1 MEKVADG
8 AALAICGNQI
18 KRKMQMKTHGHYKT
32 IAAIKQ
38 TTEIIEILI
47 GKKVKSS
54 KVRQWNIRDMKREY
68 RSLRPRKAR
77 CNYEN

>member
-1 MEKVADG
+1 M
-8 AALAICGNQI
+8 
-18 KRKMQMKTHGHYKT
+18 MKTHGYYET

-38 TTEIIEILI
+38 TTEIIESLI

-68 RSLRPRKAR
+68 RLSRPKKTRY
-77 CNYEN
+77 NYEIKRPL

>member
-1 MEKVADG
+1 
-8 AALAICGNQI
+8 
-18 KRKMQMKTHGHYKT
+18 MKTHGHYET

-38 TTEIIEILI
+38 TTEIIESLI

-68 RSLRPRKAR
+68 RLSRPKKTRR
-77 CNYEN
+77 IYDYE

>member
-1 MEKVADG
+1 
-8 AALAICGNQI
+8 
-18 KRKMQMKTHGHYKT
+18 MKSHGHYET

-38 TTEIIEILI
+38 TTEIIESLI

-54 KVRQWNIRDMKREY
+54 KVRQMNIRDMKREY
-68 RSLRPRKAR
+68 RLSRPKKTR

>member
-1 MEKVADG
+1 
-8 AALAICGNQI
+8 
-18 KRKMQMKTHGHYKT
+18 MKSNGHYET

-38 TTEIIEILI
+38 TTEIIESLI

-68 RSLRPRKAR
+68 RWSRPRKTR
-77 CNYEN
+77 RM

>member
-1 MEKVADG
+1 
-8 AALAICGNQI
+8 
-18 KRKMQMKTHGHYKT
+18 MKSNGHYEA

-54 KVRQWNIRDMKREY
+54 KVRQMIIRDMKREY
-68 RSLRPRKAR
+68 RLSRQKKTRR
-77 CNYEN
+77 IWG

>member
-1 MEKVADG
+1 
-8 AALAICGNQI
+8 
-18 KRKMQMKTHGHYKT
+18 MKSHGHYET

-38 TTEIIEILI
+38 TTEIIESLI

-54 KVRQWNIRDMKREY
+54 KVRQMNIRDMKREY
-68 RSLRPRKAR
+68 RLSRPRKTR

>member
-1 MEKVADG
+1 
-8 AALAICGNQI
+8 
-18 KRKMQMKTHGHYKT
+18 MKTHGYYET

-38 TTEIIEILI
+38 TTEIIESLI

-68 RSLRPRKAR
+68 RLSRPKKTRY
-77 CNYEN
+77 NYEIKRPL

>member
-1 MEKVADG
+1 M
-8 AALAICGNQI
+8 
-18 KRKMQMKTHGHYKT
+18 MKTHGYYET

-38 TTEIIEILI
+38 TTEIIESLI

-68 RSLRPRKAR
+68 RLSRPKRTR
-77 CNYEN
+77 RV

>member
-1 MEKVADG
+1 
-8 AALAICGNQI
+8 
-18 KRKMQMKTHGHYKT
+18 MKTHGHYET

-38 TTEIIEILI
+38 TTEIIESLI

-68 RSLRPRKAR
+68 RLSRPKRTR

>member
-1 MEKVADG
+1 
-8 AALAICGNQI
+8 
-18 KRKMQMKTHGHYKT
+18 MKTHGYYET

-38 TTEIIEILI
+38 TTEIIESLI

-68 RSLRPRKAR
+68 RLSRPKRTR
-77 CNYEN
+77 CTYED